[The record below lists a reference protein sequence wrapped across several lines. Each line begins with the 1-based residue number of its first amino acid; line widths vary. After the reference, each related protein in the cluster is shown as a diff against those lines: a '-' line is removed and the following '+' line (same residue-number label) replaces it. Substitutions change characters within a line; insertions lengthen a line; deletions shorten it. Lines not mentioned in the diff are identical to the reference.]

1 MSFLTHT
8 QLKLIFEISHAGDS
22 SMGMTFGDSDTF
34 ENFEQDR
41 FEYETTIQFPT
52 SLVIE
57 TFGKGHNDTVMDHD
71 GNIISDKY
79 IKLLDI
85 QLNGLSCDS
94 YYINDGIW
102 IKANDGRVANSNYW
116 GMNGKVT
123 LDFLEENSFY
133 WLLNSFNQAKRIRK

>member
-1 MSFLTHT
+1 MSFLTRT

-57 TFGKGHNDTVMDHD
+57 TFGKSHNDTVMDHD

-85 QLNGLSCDS
+85 QLTDYPATVTTLTMVYGLKPTTD
-94 YYINDGIW
+94 
-102 IKANDGRVANSNYW
+102 V
-116 GMNGKVT
+116 
-123 LDFLEENSFY
+123 
-133 WLLNSFNQAKRIRK
+133 